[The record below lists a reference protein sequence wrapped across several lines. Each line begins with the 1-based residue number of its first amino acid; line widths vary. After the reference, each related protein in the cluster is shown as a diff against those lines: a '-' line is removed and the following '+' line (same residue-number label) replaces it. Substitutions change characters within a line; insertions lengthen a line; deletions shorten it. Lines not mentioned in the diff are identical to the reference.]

1 MTMTVVVTRNV
12 EGRVRG
18 FLASA
23 MLEIGA
29 GVYTAPVMSP
39 AVRDRIWAVLVKWAV
54 GSRGDSALM
63 TWSDGKAPGG
73 QSVRVLGEPLLEL
86 VDTPSVVLTR
96 RPLSD
101 AEARSLTTLLEDPPF

>member
-1 MTMTVVVTRNV
+1 VTMTVVVTRNV

-39 AVRDRIWAVLVKWAV
+39 AVRERIWAVLVKWAV

-63 TWSDGKAPGG
+63 TWSDGHIPGG
-73 QSVRVLGEPLLEL
+73 SRGRGSSAKLLLEL
-86 VDTPSVVLTR
+86 GRDGKR
-96 RPLSD
+96 RAHAAPPLRGRGS
-101 AEARSLTTLLEDPPF
+101 AP